1 MANMGLGICAHRG
14 RLIPNLPGNT
24 LLDFQGVCELGVK
37 WIETDVCFT
46 APDEDG
52 SQEPIIHHPNPSDC
66 SDPSHIKWKYLKP
79 KLNPK
84 VLSLNNF
91 LAFLKVNSS
100 LSCLLEL
107 KEDSDK
113 LVDAVVKKIT
123 EYKLENRVYIT
134 VFQMRIHS
142 LRLEA
147 SARLIA
153 RARSQ
158 NPKIKIHLIVMFP
171 FSLPRL
177 THRYHP
183 DIISVGWLPGSKL
196 STWLFKGFLVN
207 TINLKKQIRKA
218 QEMGVEIIGG
228 IANDRKDFDYLVS
241 LNVDGIMTDD
251 SVAAVKF
258 LKEKSS

>member
-1 MANMGLGICAHRG
+1 MANMSLGICAHRG

-24 LLDFQGVCELGVK
+24 LLDFQGVYELGIK

-52 SQEPIIHHPNPSDC
+52 SQEPIIHHPNPIDC
-66 SDPSHIKWKYLKP
+66 GDPSFIKWKYLKS

-84 VLSLNNF
+84 TLSLDNF

-100 LSCLLEL
+100 LLCLLEL

-113 LVDAVVKKIT
+113 LVDVVVKKIT
-123 EYKLENRVYIT
+123 EYGLENRVYIT
-134 VFQMRIHS
+134 VFQMRIHA

-147 SARLIA
+147 SAKLMA

-158 NPKIKIHLIVMFP
+158 NPKIKTHLIVMFP
-171 FSLPRL
+171 FSLPKL
-177 THRYHP
+177 AHRYHP
-183 DIISVGWLPGSKL
+183 DIMSIGWLPGSKL
-196 STWLFKGFLVN
+196 STWLFKKLLVN
-207 TINLKKQIRKA
+207 IINLKKQIRRA
-218 QEMGVEIIGG
+218 QEIGVMVIGG
-228 IANDRKDFDYLVS
+228 IANDKKDFDYLVS
-241 LNVDGIMTDD
+241 LKVDGIMTDD
-251 SVAAVKF
+251 SISILRF